1 MRICAESSPTWLASI
16 PPSGCAEL
24 LGSDVR
30 FGQVALAEAERR
42 HDPHPF
48 TTVMQFLQFG
58 IKGVLERIVL
68 LAEDETTGRND
79 RLAVLHR
86 IESRRDLDGDAPTR
100 PHHPLQRDVG
110 QRGA

>member
-24 LGSDVR
+24 FGSDVR

-48 TTVMQFLQFG
+48 TAVMQFLQFG
-58 IKGVLERIVL
+58 IKGALERIVL
-68 LAEDETTGRND
+68 LGEDKTPGRND

-86 IESRRDLDGDAPTR
+86 IESRRDLDGDAWILL
-100 PHHPLQRDVG
+100 HQPLQ
-110 QRGA
+110 